1 MLKRKIFNKISSY
14 LKSDSDKLL
23 IIDGARQTGK
33 TYSIRELG
41 SKLYSSY
48 IEIDMK
54 NDKINDKLF
63 AKADTIEK
71 FYRALEIY
79 TNNKIHDYDDTLI
92 FLDEIQIYPHILH
105 LMKSLLHNAKYK
117 YIASSFNLKSIIDK
131 NIILRES
138 IDVISIYPLDF
149 EEFLWANNYSIS
161 FVNDLRYHYDR
172 QEKLS
177 LFQHKNMMKLF
188 YDYLRVGG
196 MPKVV
201 DSYVKF
207 KNFDEVVKIQNEIVD
222 LYYELIQ
229 EYENDFE
236 KKMFVGRIYEMI
248 PYFLNSPRKRM
259 VIRDIENKGPKRITD
274 YKREIEFFISSKIA
288 ICSFAVAEPM
298 LPLEKRTGKQLLKLY
313 LNDVGLYYSVIC
325 NIDNN
330 AYYDNLSSL
339 YIRNLYETVVAQEL
353 NAHGRDLFY
362 FNRIDGEIQFLL
374 DDGNGLMKPIVI
386 SYGEQNNY
394 HRFLKNFMLLN
405 EGKIGTSIL
414 LSDDAE
420 FYTIHG
426 IQYVPIY
433 FIMFI

>member
-41 SKLYSSY
+41 SKLYSSF

-54 NDKINDKLF
+54 NDETNDRLF
-63 AKADTIEK
+63 ANADTIDK
-71 FYRALEIY
+71 FYKALELY
-79 TNNKIHDYDDTLI
+79 TDNKIHDYDDTLI
-92 FLDEIQIYPHILH
+92 FLDEIQIYPHILS
-105 LMKSLLHNAKYK
+105 LMRSLLHNTKYK
-117 YIASSFNLKSIIDK
+117 YIASSFSLKSTINK
-131 NIILRES
+131 NVILHEN

-149 EEFLWANNYSIS
+149 EEFLWANNYNIS

-172 QEKLS
+172 QEKLP

-201 DSYVKF
+201 DSFVTNR
-207 KNFDEVVKIQNEIVD
+207 NFDEVVKIQNEIVE
-222 LYYELIQ
+222 LYHELIQ

-248 PYFLNSPRKRM
+248 PCFLDSPRKRM

-288 ICSFAVAEPM
+288 ISSFAVAEPM

-374 DDGNGLMKPIVI
+374 DDGNGFMKPIVI
-386 SYGEQNNY
+386 DNEKKYNY

-405 EGKIGTSIL
+405 EDKIESSIV

>member
-1 MLKRKIFNKISSY
+1 
-14 LKSDSDKLL
+14 
-23 IIDGARQTGK
+23 
-33 TYSIRELG
+33 
-41 SKLYSSY
+41 
-48 IEIDMK
+48 
-54 NDKINDKLF
+54 
-63 AKADTIEK
+63 
-71 FYRALEIY
+71 
-79 TNNKIHDYDDTLI
+79 
-92 FLDEIQIYPHILH
+92 
-105 LMKSLLHNAKYK
+105 
-117 YIASSFNLKSIIDK
+117 
-131 NIILRES
+131 
-138 IDVISIYPLDF
+138 
-149 EEFLWANNYSIS
+149 
-161 FVNDLRYHYDR
+161 
-172 QEKLS
+172 
-177 LFQHKNMMKLF
+177 
-188 YDYLRVGG
+188 
-196 MPKVV
+196 
-201 DSYVKF
+201 
-207 KNFDEVVKIQNEIVD
+207 
-222 LYYELIQ
+222 
-229 EYENDFE
+229 
-236 KKMFVGRIYEMI
+236 
-248 PYFLNSPRKRM
+248 M

-288 ICSFAVAEPM
+288 ISSFAVAEPM

-374 DDGNGLMKPIVI
+374 DDGNGFMKPIVI
-386 SYGEQNNY
+386 DNEKKYNY

-405 EGKIGTSIL
+405 EDKIESSIV

>member
-41 SKLYSSY
+41 SKLYSSFV
-48 IEIDMK
+48 EIDMK
-54 NDKINDKLF
+54 NDETNDRLF
-63 AKADTIEK
+63 ANADTIDK
-71 FYRALEIY
+71 FYKALELY
-79 TNNKIHDYDDTLI
+79 TDNKIHDYDDTLI
-92 FLDEIQIYPHILH
+92 FLDEIQIYPHILS
-105 LMKSLLHNAKYK
+105 LMRSLLHNTKYK
-117 YIASSFNLKSIIDK
+117 YIASSFSLKSTINK
-131 NIILRES
+131 NVILHEN

-149 EEFLWANNYSIS
+149 EEFLWANNYNIS

-172 QEKLS
+172 QEKLP

-201 DSYVKF
+201 DSFVTNR
-207 KNFDEVVKIQNEIVD
+207 NFDEVVKIQNEIVE
-222 LYYELIQ
+222 LYHELIQ

-248 PYFLNSPRKRM
+248 PCFLDSPRKRM

-288 ICSFAVAEPM
+288 ISSFAVAKPM

-330 AYYDNLSSL
+330 AYNDNLSSL

-353 NAHGRDLFY
+353 DTHGRDLFY

-374 DDGNGLMKPIVI
+374 DDGNGFMKPIVI
-386 SYGEQNNY
+386 DNEKKYNY

-405 EGKIGTSIL
+405 EDKIESSIV

-420 FYTIHG
+420 FYSIHG